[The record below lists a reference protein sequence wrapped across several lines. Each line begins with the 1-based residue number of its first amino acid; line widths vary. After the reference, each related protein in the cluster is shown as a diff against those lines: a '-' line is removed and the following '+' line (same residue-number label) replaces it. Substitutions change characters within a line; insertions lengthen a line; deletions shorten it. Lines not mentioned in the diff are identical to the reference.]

1 MVEEGS
7 DPSDKDVIAKAN
19 REWDRRN
26 FFALKILFNTSKFYE
41 NFHYFYKLTIFSI
54 VSDKIQISDELAVIS
69 QRNAFSLWSAIVGT
83 GLFDII

>member
-7 DPSDKDVIAKAN
+7 DPSDKEVIAKAN

-41 NFHYFYKLTIFSI
+41 NFHYFLLWKKII
-54 VSDKIQISDELAVIS
+54 KKEVDKK
-69 QRNAFSLWSAIVGT
+69 
-83 GLFDII
+83 